1 MEKSINWSV
10 EYLLRRRRLFE
21 QDFLFGLELTL
32 VALLETVF
40 EEEAEDENAEEE
52 EEEAFGEISDAVGCD
67 LFTPAAATA
76 VAAVV
81 AGLLPE

>member
-1 MEKSINWSV
+1 M
-10 EYLLRRRRLFE
+10 RRRRLFE

-52 EEEAFGEISDAVGCD
+52 EEAFGEISDAVGCD